1 MIETGSP
8 TRFSWWVVHMSY
20 DFKFGD
26 KVKPVDLCQY
36 TLAIDSEV
44 YLQSISN
51 MKIINAKS
59 LIALSQFPYFP
70 TETVRLIIKDN
81 KPSEA
86 NKALEYFLSQNT
98 IIVRKRV
105 VQHD

>member
-1 MIETGSP
+1 
-8 TRFSWWVVHMSY
+8 MSF

-44 YLQSISN
+44 YLQTVSN

-59 LIALSQFPYFP
+59 LIALSTFHYFP
-70 TETVRLIIKDN
+70 TETIRLIVKEY
-81 KPSEA
+81 KPTDA
-86 NKALEYFLSQNT
+86 TKALEYFLSQNT
-98 IIVRKRV
+98 TIVRKRV
-105 VQHD
+105 ETYND

>member
-1 MIETGSP
+1 MIYE
-8 TRFSWWVVHMSY
+8 
-20 DFKFGD
+20 FKFED

-44 YLQSISN
+44 YLQTISN
-51 MKIINAKS
+51 MKIVNAKS
-59 LIALSQFPYFP
+59 LIVLSQFSYFP

-81 KPSEA
+81 RPMEA
-86 NKALEYFLSQNT
+86 NRALEYFLSQNT
-98 IIVRKRV
+98 FIVRKRV

>member
-1 MIETGSP
+1 MTEKQKE
-8 TRFSWWVVHMSY
+8 MSF

-36 TLAIDSEV
+36 TLAIDGDV
-44 YLQSISN
+44 YLQTVSN

-70 TETVRLIIKDN
+70 TEIVRLIIKDN

-98 IIVRKRV
+98 NIVRKRV
-105 VQHD
+105 VEHD

>member
-1 MIETGSP
+1 MKIKGISEMG
-8 TRFSWWVVHMSY
+8 FFEMSF

-44 YLQSISN
+44 YLQTISN

-70 TETVRLIIKDN
+70 NETVRLIIKDN
-81 KPSEA
+81 KLSEA

-98 IIVRKRV
+98 FIVRKRV

>member
-1 MIETGSP
+1 MK
-8 TRFSWWVVHMSY
+8 MSY

-36 TLAIDSEV
+36 ALAIDNEV
-44 YLQSISN
+44 YLYSISN

-70 TETVRLIIKDN
+70 TETVRLIIRNSKQDT
-81 KPSEA
+81 A
-86 NKALEYFLSQNT
+86 TKALEYFLNQNT
-98 IIVRKRV
+98 VIIKKRV
-105 VQHD
+105 MQNDENDC

>member
-1 MIETGSP
+1 MKVKGIFE
-8 TRFSWWVVHMSY
+8 MAY
-20 DFKFGD
+20 EFKFGD

-44 YLQSISN
+44 YLQSVSN
-51 MKIINAKS
+51 MKIVNAKS

-70 TETVRLIIKDN
+70 TETVRLIIKDDR
-81 KPSEA
+81 PTEA
-86 NKALEYFLSQNT
+86 NRALEYFLSQNT
-98 IIVRKRV
+98 FIVRKRV

>member
-1 MIETGSP
+1 MKVKGTFE
-8 TRFSWWVVHMSY
+8 MSF

-36 TLAIDSEV
+36 ALAIDSEV
-44 YLQSISN
+44 YLQTISN
-51 MKIINAKS
+51 MKIVNAKS

-70 TETVRLIIKDN
+70 TEIVRLIIKDN
-81 KPSEA
+81 RPTEA
-86 NKALEYFLSQNT
+86 NRALEYFLSQNT
-98 IIVRKRV
+98 IIIRKRA

>member
-1 MIETGSP
+1 MKIKGTFE
-8 TRFSWWVVHMSY
+8 MSF

-36 TLAIDSEV
+36 TLAIDSKV

-98 IIVRKRV
+98 FIVRKRV

>member
-1 MIETGSP
+1 MKKVEETFKMI
-8 TRFSWWVVHMSY
+8 F

-36 TLAIDSEV
+36 ALAIDSEV
-44 YLQSISN
+44 YLQTVSN

-59 LIALSQFPYFP
+59 LIALSQFSYFP
-70 TETVRLIIKDN
+70 TEIVRLIIKDN

-86 NKALEYFLSQNT
+86 IKILEYFLSQNT
-98 IIVRKRV
+98 IIINKQKVSYSV
-105 VQHD
+105 